1 MRTFLYNSLYMPTRE
16 AFEKFMQETQT
27 KINQLDEEMKKQT
40 YDTLK
45 AVYDNY
51 EKMLLNRIASELA
64 LVDEYR
70 VQGNTFEQNR
80 HFQLAE
86 IFKSILDN
94 HVLYGP
100 ITNSVQSETIANG
113 DVNNSNINNDSN
125 NVTSGKV

>member
-1 MRTFLYNSLYMPTRE
+1 MRTFLYNSLHMPTRE

-100 ITNSVQSETIANG
+100 ITNNVQLEIIANG

>member
-100 ITNSVQSETIANG
+100 ITNNVQLEIIANG